1 MKVLVA
7 YMSKTGNTKKVAEAI
22 FDEIK
27 YEKEIKSIDEVNDIE
42 GYDLAFLGF
51 PIHGFGPDKKAKKF
65 LEEHCTDKKRVALFI
80 THASPEDHEEL
91 PAFLTKFEQAAAGAN
106 LLGMFDCQGELAKG
120 VKFVMSIHPEKKLR
134 TWSKE
139 DNSKGQPN
147 ATRLEKAR
155 LFSREVIEKFR
166 NVVGTSELA
175 R

>member
-1 MKVLVA
+1 MKVLVT
-7 YMSKTGNTKKVAEAI
+7 YMSKSGNTKKVAEAI
-22 FDEIK
+22 FEEISD
-27 YEKEIKSIDEVNDIE
+27 EKEIKTIDEVDSIE
-42 GYDLAFLGF
+42 DYDLAFLGF

-134 TWSKE
+134 T
-139 DNSKGQPN
+139 
-147 ATRLEKAR
+147 
-155 LFSREVIEKFR
+155 
-166 NVVGTSELA
+166 
-175 R
+175 